1 MTKNDHFGQILRI
14 SNVHYSAHRSKFKKQ
29 KNNVFYFLHRHKIP
43 ATRNFLCLTVSKFTH
58 RSNSQNF
65 KISNVHYSAHRSKFK
80 KQIINVFYFLHRD
93 KIPATRNFL
102 CLTVS
107 EIQIFHDV
115 KFLKGWYRFGRAER
129 EVIKFCDFRWVHS
142 HWLRVDLMCH
152 RRSLQTCKFLVFSV

>member
-29 KNNVFYFLHRHKIP
+29 KNNVFYFLHKH
-43 ATRNFLCLTVSKFTH
+43 
-58 RSNSQNF
+58 
-65 KISNVHYSAHRSKFK
+65 
-80 KQIINVFYFLHRD
+80 

-142 HWLRVDLMCH
+142 HWLRVDLMCD
-152 RRSLQTCKFLVFSV
+152 RRSLQTCKFLIFSKYAQPYRTETSTKDPNRIFLTRWTLYAGLEYSQT